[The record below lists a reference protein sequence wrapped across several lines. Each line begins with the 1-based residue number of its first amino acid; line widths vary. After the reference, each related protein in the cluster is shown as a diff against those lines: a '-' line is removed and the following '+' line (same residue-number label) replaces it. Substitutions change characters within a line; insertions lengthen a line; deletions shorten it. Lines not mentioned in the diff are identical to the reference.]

1 MGLAEI
7 PLLLALVGL
16 TAYVVLGGADFGA
29 GFWQLFSGRGE
40 RAARVREHAHE
51 AMAPVWEAN
60 HVWLIFVL
68 VVMWTCYP
76 VAFGSIVS
84 TLSIPLFVAAVGI
97 IFRGTAYA
105 LRAGTTGARE
115 QRVVDAAFGVSSI
128 LTPFALGTVIGAIA
142 DGRVPVGNAAGDA
155 WTSWTGPLSL
165 MVGVLAVAT
174 GAYLAAVYLAADAV
188 RRGEDAMERAF
199 RTRALGAGVVA
210 GALALGGLV
219 VLHADARGLYDE
231 LVGGAGLPAL
241 IVSGLAGVGT
251 LGLVWT
257 RRYEWARYS
266 AAIAVAAIVAGWAL
280 AQQPV
285 LLPGLTVSEAA
296 AGDDTMVAVLVSVA
310 AGALVLGPSLAL
322 LFTLTLRGRL
332 GYEEAGAPA
341 EASPIRVLAA
351 ARTGL
356 LARVSIAC
364 LLVTL
369 GFLTIADAGWAHAIG
384 VVSWRRLVG
393 GVRHHRLPRG
403 GAGGEPGARLTCVRF
418 RPIEGPDP
426 TLRKAGDHGGSRRRA
441 SGVCRG
447 AGQA

>member
-29 GFWQLFSGRGE
+29 GFWQLFSPPGE
-40 RAARVREHAHE
+40 RGARVREHAHS

-84 TLSIPLFVAAVGI
+84 TLSIPLFVAAIGI

-115 QRVVDAAFGVSSI
+115 QRVVDAAFGISSI
-128 LTPFALGTVIGAIA
+128 LTPFALGTVVGAIA
-142 DGRVPVGNAAGDA
+142 DGRVPVGNAAGDL

-165 MVGVLAVAT
+165 MIGVLAVAT
-174 GAYLAAVYLAADAV
+174 GAYLAAVYLAADAA
-188 RRGEDAMERAF
+188 RGGHAEMERAF

-210 GALALGGLV
+210 GGLAAAGLV
-219 VLHADARGLYDE
+219 VLHSDARALYDD

-241 IVSGLAGVGT
+241 IVSGAAGAGT
-251 LGLVWT
+251 LALVWT
-257 RRYEWARYS
+257 RRYEAARYS
-266 AAIAVAAIVAGWAL
+266 AALAVAAIVAGWAL
-280 AQQPV
+280 AQQPQ

-296 AGDDTMVAVLVSVA
+296 ADDNTMVAVLVSVA
-310 AGALVLGPSLAL
+310 AGAVVLGPSLWL

-332 GYEEAGAPA
+332 VYEDAEARAPA
-341 EASPIRVLAA
+341 VSVRALEAV
-351 ARTGL
+351 RTGL

-364 LLVTL
+364 LLVAL
-369 GFLTIADAGWAHAIG
+369 GFLTIANAGWAHAIG
-384 VVSWRRLVG
+384 VVALVAACITG
-393 GVRHHRLPRG
+393 
-403 GAGGEPGARLTCVRF
+403 F
-418 RPIEGPDP
+418 RAAVPVEAPESATD
-426 TLRKAGDHGGSRRRA
+426 
-441 SGVCRG
+441 
-447 AGQA
+447 